1 MWEGSQ
7 LASMKEALTACRQ
20 SFIAVG
26 VFSFFLNILM
36 LTPMF
41 YMINVYDKAVGTGS
55 VPTLISLVLIALF
68 LFLILGLLEW
78 TRSKVLVYV
87 GSRLDQFIAPRIYEL
102 CFESAM
108 GSSTAQGIGSGPLGD
123 LNALRQF
130 MASPNAAVV
139 FDLPWIPLFL
149 LLMYFFHPV
158 LAVVAVVCMLIM
170 AAVAIANQRATTSGL
185 REANKQAAEI
195 GNQTQRNL
203 RNAEVAGAMGMIPPL
218 MSRWRTRQDT
228 MLATQFE
235 ASSSA
240 SGFSAAI
247 KTLGMVTQSA
257 AITTGAYLAIAQEI
271 SPGLIIGAALL
282 LGKTLQPINQAVT
295 SWKSFVD
302 ARDQYDRLNAL
313 LQSYPPEKKRMS
325 LPPVEGR
332 ITAKQA
338 AVIPPGAE
346 NATLRNISFTF
357 EPGTTTMIL
366 GPSAA
371 GKSTLVRAILGL
383 WATSEGDIRI
393 DGAETSGFDRSE
405 LGPQLGY
412 LPQDIEL
419 FDGTVAENIARFGE
433 VDAELVIQAAQDAGV
448 HDLILGLP
456 EGYDTVITGQKGLLS
471 HGQRQRVA
479 LARALYGRPKILVLD
494 EPNSNLDEAGEQAL
508 NRALAEMKSLN
519 TTIIMVSHRQAVLAL
534 ADYVLILDNGVI
546 REQGPRDLVIA
557 RFKKAQEQQKA
568 ALAAAQQTVSQE
580 RADA

>member
-1 MWEGSQ
+1 MAPEHR
-7 LASMKEALTACRQ
+7 LATMKEALSACRK
-20 SFIAVG
+20 SFIAIG
-26 VFSFFLNILM
+26 VFSFFLNILQ

-41 YMINVYDKAVGTGS
+41 YMINVYDKAVGAGS
-55 VPTLISLVLIALF
+55 IPTLMSLVLIAAF

-78 TRSKVLVYV
+78 TRSKVLVYI
-87 GSRLDQFIAPRIYEL
+87 GSRLDQVVAPRIYQL
-102 CFESAM
+102 CFESAT
-108 GSSTAQGIGSGPLGD
+108 GSSTAQGIGSAPLGD
-123 LNALRQF
+123 LNSLRQF

-158 LAVVAVVCMLIM
+158 LAVVAVVSMLVM
-170 AAVAIANQRATTSGL
+170 AAVAIANQRVTTSGL
-185 REANKQAAEI
+185 REANKLASQIAV
-195 GNQTQRNL
+195 QTQRNL

-218 MSRWRTRQDT
+218 MSRWRTGQENV
-228 MLATQFE
+228 LSTQFE

-247 KTLGMVTQSA
+247 KTLSMVTQSA

-302 ARDQYDRLNAL
+302 ARDQYGRLNDL
-313 LQSYPPEKKRMS
+313 LESYPPENKSMS
-325 LPPVEGR
+325 LPPVKGR
-332 ITAKQA
+332 ITANKA
-338 AVIPPGAE
+338 VVIPPGAE
-346 NATLRNISFTF
+346 TATLQDISFIL
-357 EPGTTTMIL
+357 EAGTTTMIL

-393 DGAETSGFDRSE
+393 DGAESNRFDRSE

-419 FDGTVAENIARFGE
+419 FDGTIAENIARFRE
-433 VDAELVIQAAQDAGV
+433 VDADLVIQAARDAGV
-448 HDLILGLP
+448 HDLILALP

-471 HGQRQRVA
+471 HGQRQRIA

-508 NRALAEMKSLN
+508 NRALAEMKSLK

-568 ALAAAQQTVSQE
+568 ALVAAQQTVGQE
-580 RADA
+580 RADG

>member
-1 MWEGSQ
+1 MAPEHR
-7 LASMKEALTACRQ
+7 LATMKEALSACRK
-20 SFIAVG
+20 SFIAIG
-26 VFSFFLNILM
+26 VFSFFLNILQ

-41 YMINVYDKAVGTGS
+41 YMINVYDKAVGAGS
-55 VPTLISLVLIALF
+55 IPTLMSLVLIAAF

-78 TRSKVLVYV
+78 TRSKVLVYI
-87 GSRLDQFIAPRIYEL
+87 GSRLDQVVAPRIYQL
-102 CFESAM
+102 CFESAT
-108 GSSTAQGIGSGPLGD
+108 GSSTAQGIGSAPLGD
-123 LNALRQF
+123 LNSLRQF

-158 LAVVAVVCMLIM
+158 LAVVAVVSMLVM
-170 AAVAIANQRATTSGL
+170 AAVAVANQRVTTSGL
-185 REANKQAAEI
+185 REANKLASQIAV
-195 GNQTQRNL
+195 QTQRNL

-218 MSRWRTRQDT
+218 MSRWRTGQENV
-228 MLATQFE
+228 LSTQFE

-247 KTLGMVTQSA
+247 KTLSMVTQSA

-302 ARDQYDRLNAL
+302 ARDQYGRLNDL
-313 LQSYPPEKKRMS
+313 LESYPPENKSMS
-325 LPPVEGR
+325 LPPVKGR
-332 ITAKQA
+332 ITANKA
-338 AVIPPGAE
+338 VVIPPGAE
-346 NATLRNISFTF
+346 TATLQDISFIL
-357 EPGTTTMIL
+357 EAGTTTMIL

-393 DGAETSGFDRSE
+393 DGAESNRFDRSE

-419 FDGTVAENIARFGE
+419 FDGTIAENIARFRE
-433 VDAELVIQAAQDAGV
+433 VDADLVIQAARDAGV
-448 HDLILGLP
+448 HDLILALP

-471 HGQRQRVA
+471 HGQRQRIA

-508 NRALAEMKSLN
+508 NRALAEMKSLK

-568 ALAAAQQTVSQE
+568 ALVAAQQTVGQE
-580 RADA
+580 RADG